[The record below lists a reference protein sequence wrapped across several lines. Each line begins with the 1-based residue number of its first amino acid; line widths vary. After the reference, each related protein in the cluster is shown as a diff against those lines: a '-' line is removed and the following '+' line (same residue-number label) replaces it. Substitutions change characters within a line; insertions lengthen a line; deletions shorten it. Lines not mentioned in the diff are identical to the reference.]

1 MTSKGEVVSHKR
13 GAEIKDTE
21 SEAESGAL
29 QDYQGK
35 PVSASTHMSWGENQ
49 PDEKE
54 AHAVFTWT
62 LQVHGTPLRAD
73 FRTVSS
79 SHPAQLLK

>member
-1 MTSKGEVVSHKR
+1 MTSKGEAVLHKG

-21 SEAESGAL
+21 SESGAL

-35 PVSASTHMSWGENQ
+35 PVSAGIHTSWGENQ

-62 LQVHGTPLRAD
+62 LQVRGTPLRAD
-73 FRTVSS
+73 FRTGSS